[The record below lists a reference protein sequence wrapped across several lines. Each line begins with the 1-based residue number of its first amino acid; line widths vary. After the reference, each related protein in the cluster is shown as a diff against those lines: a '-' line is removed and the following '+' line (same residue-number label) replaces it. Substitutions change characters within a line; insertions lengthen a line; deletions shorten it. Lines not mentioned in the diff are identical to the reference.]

1 MTPTQQRILNRW
13 NNGRAQE
20 VKNNILQGGGFEGPQ
35 ITTYSGSSVTN
46 TSSDFLGDWRAADTW
61 MRFDMLRV
69 RCRSRQLARG
79 NKWVRQFTRNLRQN
93 VLGHKGFHCKPEV
106 VTAKEYG
113 DTSDGIVD
121 EIANAQIKKAM
132 AIQGLARNMTTR
144 KGMTRR
150 DLDNLIVTKLPID
163 GEVILRKIRGF
174 DNETRF
180 AWQMVDPDYLDFNLN
195 RIEPNGNVTKM
206 GVELDKDYKFPVA
219 YWLLLRRPN
228 DYMYNYSELSQ
239 DRYVRV
245 PAEEIIHIYVQD
257 DDPEQ
262 TRGWPWIFAAVV
274 NLFRTDKF
282 EEAALINATIGASKG
297 IYFTKEYPDG
307 FEGGPSE
314 LDGTGSIIDSVSPG
328 MSVELPVGVK
338 PVQVDMRYPDENL
351 GSFQQAMML
360 GNAAVFGTSYATTSG
375 DLSQA
380 NFVSSRLGQLE
391 EREFYMG
398 VQEFLIEK
406 WKRPGYDEELYRAF
420 LSRGVTLPIS
430 KFDKFNKVKFTGRRW
445 PYVQPVQDMNAKSMA
460 LDNLTTSISD
470 IIEETT
476 GESGED
482 MFRKIAADQL
492 LLEKYG
498 LQRIH
503 SSFQFVTDGDNPD
516 PNAPNPPAKKP
527 VAKPDKPPA
536 KAA

>member
-1 MTPTQQRILNRW
+1 MMTATQKRIMGRW
-13 NNGRAQE
+13 NKIAQPS
-20 VKNNILQGGGFEGPQ
+20 NNILQGGGFQEIGLS
-35 ITTYSGSSVTN
+35 TYSGSSITD
-46 TSSDFLGDWRAADTW
+46 TTSDFLGDWRSADSW
-61 MRFDMLRV
+61 MRFDMYRV
-69 RCRSRQLARG
+69 RNRSRQLARG

-93 VLGHKGFHCKPEV
+93 VLGHKGFHCKPMV
-106 VTAKEYG
+106 VTGKEYG
-113 DTSDGIVD
+113 DANDGIVD
-121 EIANAQIKKAM
+121 EIANSQIKKAM
-132 AIQGLARNMTTR
+132 LLQGQAQNMTTR

-163 GEVILRKIRGF
+163 GEIILRKIRGY
-174 DNETRF
+174 DNETGF
-180 AWQMVDPDYLDFNLN
+180 AWQLVDPDYLDVNLN
-195 RIEPNGNVTKM
+195 RVEPNGNLTKM

-228 DYMYNYSELSQ
+228 DYIYNYSDFSAN
-239 DRYVRV
+239 RYVRV

-257 DDPEQ
+257 DDSEQ

-282 EEAALINATIGASKG
+282 EEAALVNATIGASKG
-297 IYFTKEYPDG
+297 IYYTKEFPDG
-307 FEGGPSE
+307 FEGDASQLTENGA
-314 LDGTGSIIDSVSPG
+314 IIDAVSPG
-328 MSVELPVGVK
+328 MSVELPYGVK

-445 PYVQPVQDMNAKSMA
+445 PFVQPVQDMTAKTMA

-482 MFRKIAADQL
+482 MFKKIAGDEL

-498 LQRIH
+498 LKRIH
-503 SSFQFVTDGDNPD
+503 SSFQYVEDEHNPD
-516 PNAPNPPAKKP
+516 PNAP
-527 VAKPDKPPA
+527 KPPA
-536 KAA
+536 TKKKDGEKGA